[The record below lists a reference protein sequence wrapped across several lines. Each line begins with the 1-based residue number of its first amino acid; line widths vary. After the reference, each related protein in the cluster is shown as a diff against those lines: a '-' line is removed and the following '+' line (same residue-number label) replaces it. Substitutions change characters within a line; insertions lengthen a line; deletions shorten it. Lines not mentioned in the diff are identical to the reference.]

1 MQRVFAIIALSIA
14 VRFRYVRDV
23 EEDFAASAE
32 VYVPGRAGEVAVHVD
47 ASAA

>member
-1 MQRVFAIIALSIA
+1 MQRIFAIIALSLA

-23 EEDFAASAE
+23 EENFAACAE
-32 VYVPGRAGEVAVHVD
+32 VYVPGRVREVAVNVD